1 MTEPLR
7 YPPINPRCP
16 HFLHGGDYN
25 PDQWLHDPKILAED
39 VRLMKLA
46 GCNAMSVGIF
56 AWAALEPEEGRY
68 DLDWLDETM
77 DRLWKAD
84 IFVNLA
90 TPSGARPAWMSRKY
104 PEVLR
109 TLPDR
114 QKALHGGR
122 HNHCPTS
129 PLYRRKVQQINAALA
144 QRYVD
149 HPALMLWHVSN
160 EYGGECHC
168 ELCREA
174 FRQWLR
180 ERYHDDL
187 DALNHAWSTTFW
199 AHTYTDWSQ
208 LEPPSPIGE
217 HSVHGLTI
225 DWKRFVSHQTLD
237 FMLAEIEPLREH
249 APDVPV
255 TTNYMSLLRHDLDYW
270 KFAEHLDVMSFDG
283 YPSYQGRAEDIG
295 GGQGYSFHLDLMRSF
310 KRRPW
315 MLMESSPSSA
325 NWQTVNKLKRPG
337 IHRLEELQAVA
348 HGSDSVLYFQWRQS
362 RGAYEKFHGA
372 VVAHVGHEHTRVF
385 QEVAEVGAILS
396 KLDDVV
402 GTCVRPDVAVVY
414 DTENR
419 WAIEAACGPRKD
431 GREYPGTCIAHYK
444 PLWQRGIA
452 ADVINADQD
461 FSRYKLVI
469 APMLYMV
476 RPGVAERLEKFVA
489 DGGVL
494 VTTYLT
500 GIADAADLCF
510 LGGWPGPLRK
520 LLGVWVEE
528 IDALYDDEHN
538 TVVAVAQEGAADND
552 AGLSGEYKAKVFCD
566 LIHAEGARVL
576 ATYGQDFYAGRPAVT
591 VNDFGKGRAYYVASR
606 NDARFLSDLTNKITD
621 DLGIAP
627 ALDTTLP
634 EGVTAQLRTD
644 GQRRFVFLLNFSPE
658 SQTVALGG
666 QRARDMLTGEAC
678 GDSIRLD
685 PHGSRVIERV

>member
-25 PDQWLHDPKILAED
+25 PDQWQYAPAILDED

-56 AWAALEPEEGRY
+56 AWAALEPQEGRY
-68 DLDWLDETM
+68 EFGWLDDTM
-77 DRLWKAD
+77 DRLAKAG

-90 TPSGARPAWMSRKY
+90 TPSGARPAWMSQKY

-114 QKALHGGR
+114 SKALHGGR
-122 HNHCPTS
+122 HNHCQTS
-129 PLYRRKVQQINAALA
+129 PLYRYKCQQINAALA
-144 QRYVD
+144 RRYVD

-168 ELCREA
+168 DLCREA

-180 ERYHDDL
+180 KRYTDEL
-187 DALNHAWSTTFW
+187 DKLNHAWSTTFW

-208 LEPPSPIGE
+208 IEPPSPIGE

-225 DWKRFVSHQTLD
+225 DWRRFVSEQTLD
-237 FMLAEIEPLREH
+237 FMRAEIKPLREY
-249 APDVPV
+249 ASNVPV
-255 TTNYMSLLRHDLDYW
+255 TTNYMSLLRHELDYW
-270 KFAEHLDVMSFDG
+270 KFAEQLDVMSFDG
-283 YPSYQGRAEDIG
+283 YPSYQSRPEDIG
-295 GGQGYSFHLDLMRSF
+295 AAQGYSFHLDLMRSF

-315 MLMESSPSSA
+315 ILLESSPSSA
-325 NWQTVNKLKRPG
+325 NWQAVNKLKRPG

-372 VVAHVGHEHTRVF
+372 VVAHAGHEHTRVF
-385 QEVAEVGAILS
+385 QDVAEVGRILS
-396 KLDDVV
+396 RLDDVV
-402 GTCVRPDVAVVY
+402 GTCVRPEVAVVF

-419 WAIEAACGPRKD
+419 WAIEAACGPRRE
-431 GREYPGTCIAHYK
+431 GRDYAGTCIAHYK
-444 PLWQRGIA
+444 PLWQRGIPT
-452 ADVINADQD
+452 DVINADGD
-461 FSRYKLVI
+461 FSRYKLII

-476 RPGVAERLEKFVA
+476 RPGVAERLMSFVS

-500 GIADAADLCF
+500 GIADETDLCF

-520 LLGVWVEE
+520 LLGLWVEE
-528 IDALYDDEHN
+528 LDVLNDDEHN
-538 TVVAVAQEGAADND
+538 LVVAESDND
-552 AGLSGEYKAKVFCD
+552 AGLSGEYKAKMFCD
-566 LIHAEGARVL
+566 LVHTEGSRVL

-591 VNDFGKGRAYYVASR
+591 VNTFGKGRAFYVASR
-606 NDARFLSDLTNKITD
+606 NDGRFLEDLTGRLAA
-621 DLGIAP
+621 DLGIEP
-627 ALDTTLP
+627 ALKATLP

-644 GQRRFVFLLNFSPE
+644 GQRRFVFLLNFTTAA
-658 SQTVALGG
+658 QTVELGG
-666 QRARDMLTGEAC
+666 QQARDMLTGDAC
-678 GDSIRLD
+678 GSTIQLD
-685 PHGSRVIERV
+685 PHGSQVIEVL